1 MNMKMNSVNGF
12 LSLALLATSIA
23 ALAQD
28 KDPVLMTIAGKNISR
43 SEFQSIYNKNNPKN
57 SEADSKSIDDYV
69 QLFVNFK
76 LKVKEAEELGL
87 DTTKDF
93 KNELEGY
100 RKQLAQPYLTDND
113 VNDQLLREAYE
124 RSKTDVRA
132 SHILIKLDQNALPK
146 DTIAAYNKVIALR
159 NRVLKGEDF
168 AKLARDASQDPS
180 AKDNSGDLGYFTS
193 MQMVYPFE
201 TAAYTLKPGEV
212 SMPVR
217 TRFGYHLIK
226 AVDKRAAQGQILAEH
241 IMIKSSKGQTAQDS
255 IAAKQKI
262 DEIYAKIKAG
272 ESFEELAR
280 QQSDDKGSAKDG
292 GKLPLF
298 GTGRMVI
305 EFEKAA
311 FELQNDGDYTVP
323 VKTQYGW
330 HIIKR
335 LEKKPIPTFDE
346 SKADLKGKVTKDS
359 RAQKSK
365 ESLIARV
372 KKENNF
378 KENTKARDEFV
389 ALIDT
394 SYFEGTWSKDK
405 AVKLNKELFS
415 IADKKY
421 TQLDFANY
429 LENHQT
435 KRAKIDAGV
444 LVKSTY
450 SQFLD
455 ECCIAFQESV
465 LDKKYPEFKA
475 LMQEYRDGILLF
487 DLTDKK
493 VWGKAVKDTAGI
505 EDFYQKNKSNY
516 MWEQRVEANIYTCA
530 DAKIAEQVRKLIKK
544 QEKANFSNDSLMSI
558 VNNNSQLNLKI
569 DKGKF
574 VKNENEFIDKVQWVE
589 GISEDIIKNKQVVFV
604 RINKVLQPDVK
615 KLNEARGLVT
625 SDYQNFLEKE
635 WIESLRKKYSVTIDR
650 SVLGTVK

>member
-1 MNMKMNSVNGF
+1 MNSIKGF
-12 LSLALLATSIA
+12 LTVAVISAAGIA
-23 ALAQD
+23 FAQD
-28 KDPVLMTIAGKNISR
+28 KEPVLMTIAGKNITR

-57 SEADSKSIDDYV
+57 TEADSKSIDDYV

-76 LKVKEAEELGL
+76 LKVKEAEEMGL
-87 DTTKDF
+87 DTTAEF
-93 KNELEGY
+93 RNELEGY
-100 RKQLAQPYLTDND
+100 RKQLAQPYLTDNE

-132 SHILIKLDQNALPK
+132 SHILIKLDANALPK
-146 DTIAAYNKVIALR
+146 DTLKAYNTTIALR
-159 NRVLKGEDF
+159 NRILKGEDF
-168 AKLARDASQDPS
+168 AKVARENSQDPS
-180 AKDNSGDLGYFTS
+180 AKENAGDLGYFTS

-201 TAAYTLKPGEV
+201 TAAYTTKIGEI

-226 AVDKRAAQGQILAEH
+226 VVDKREAQGQIMCEH
-241 IMIKSSKGQTAQDS
+241 IMVKSQKGQSAADS
-255 IAAKQKI
+255 VAAKQKI
-262 DEIYAKIKAG
+262 DEIYGKIKAG
-272 ESFEELAR
+272 ENFEELAR

-298 GTGRMVI
+298 GTGRMVM

-311 FELQNDGDYTVP
+311 FGLQNNGDYTTP

-335 LEKKPIPTFDE
+335 LDKKPIPTFEE
-346 SKADLKGKVTKDS
+346 SKNELKGKVTKDS

-365 ESLIARV
+365 ESLIAKI

-378 KENTKARDEFV
+378 KENLKARDEFNT
-389 ALIDT
+389 LIDS

-405 AVKLNKELFS
+405 ASKLNKELFS

-435 KRAKIDAGV
+435 KRPKIDAGV
-444 LVKSTY
+444 LVKTTY
-450 SQFLD
+450 EQFVND
-455 ECCIAFQESV
+455 NCIAYQETV
-465 LDKKYPEFKA
+465 LDKKFPDFKA

-505 EDFYQKNKSNY
+505 EDFYQKNKNNY
-516 MWEQRVEANIYTCA
+516 MWEERVEATIYTCA
-530 DAKIAEQVRKLIKK
+530 NTAIADQTRKLIKK
-544 QEKANFSNDSLMSI
+544 QEKSNISNDSLMNI
-558 VNNNSQLNLKI
+558 VNKDSQLNLKI
-569 DKGKF
+569 ENGKF
-574 VKNENEFIDKVQWVE
+574 LKNENDMVDKVKWQV
-589 GISEDIIKNKQVVFV
+589 GISENMTKNNQVIFV
-604 RINKVLQPDVK
+604 KINKVLPPDVK
-615 KLNEARGLVT
+615 KLSEARGLVT
-625 SDYQNFLEKE
+625 SDYQNYLEKE
-635 WIESLRKKYSVTIDR
+635 WIESLRKKYTVNIDR
-650 SVLGTVK
+650 SVLSTVK

>member
-1 MNMKMNSVNGF
+1 MKMNSIKGF
-12 LSLALLATSIA
+12 LTVAVISAAGIA
-23 ALAQD
+23 FAQD
-28 KDPVLMTIAGKNISR
+28 KDPVLMTIAGKNITR

-57 SEADSKSIDDYV
+57 TEADSKSIDDYV

-76 LKVKEAEELGL
+76 LKVKEAEEMGL
-87 DTTKDF
+87 DTTAEF
-93 KNELEGY
+93 RNELEGY
-100 RKQLAQPYLTDND
+100 RKQLAQPYLTDNE

-132 SHILIKLDQNALPK
+132 SHILIKLDANALPK
-146 DTIAAYNKVIALR
+146 DTLKAYNTTIALR
-159 NRVLKGEDF
+159 NRILKGEDF
-168 AKLARDASQDPS
+168 AKVARENSQDPS
-180 AKDNSGDLGYFTS
+180 AKENAGDLGYFTS

-201 TAAYTLKPGEV
+201 TAAYTTKIGEI

-226 AVDKRAAQGQILAEH
+226 VVDKREAQGQIMCEH
-241 IMIKSSKGQTAQDS
+241 IMVKSQKGQSAADS
-255 IAAKQKI
+255 VAAKQKI
-262 DEIYAKIKAG
+262 DEIYGKIKAG
-272 ESFEELAR
+272 ENFEELAR

-298 GTGRMVI
+298 GTGRMVM

-311 FELQNDGDYTVP
+311 FGLQNNGDYTAP

-335 LEKKPIPTFDE
+335 LDKKPIPTFEE
-346 SKADLKGKVTKDS
+346 SKNELKGKVTKDS

-365 ESLIARV
+365 ESLIAKI

-378 KENTKARDEFV
+378 KENLKARDEFNT
-389 ALIDT
+389 LIDS

-405 AVKLNKELFS
+405 ASKLNKELFS

-435 KRAKIDAGV
+435 KRPKIDAGV
-444 LVKSTY
+444 LVKTTY
-450 SQFLD
+450 EQFVND
-455 ECCIAFQESV
+455 NCIAYQETV
-465 LDKKYPEFKA
+465 LDKKFPDFKA

-505 EDFYQKNKSNY
+505 EDFYQKNKNNY
-516 MWEQRVEANIYTCA
+516 MWEERVEATIYTCA
-530 DAKIAEQVRKLIKK
+530 NTAIADQTRKLIKK
-544 QEKANFSNDSLMSI
+544 QEKSNISNDSLMNI
-558 VNNNSQLNLKI
+558 VNKDSQLNLKI
-569 DKGKF
+569 ENGKF
-574 VKNENEFIDKVQWVE
+574 LKNENDMVDKVKWQV
-589 GISEDIIKNKQVVFV
+589 GISENMTKNNQVIFV
-604 RINKVLQPDVK
+604 KINKVLPPDVK
-615 KLNEARGLVT
+615 KLSEARGLVT
-625 SDYQNFLEKE
+625 SDYQNYLEKE
-635 WIESLRKKYSVTIDR
+635 WIESLRKKYTVNIDR
-650 SVLGTVK
+650 SVLSTVK

>member
-1 MNMKMNSVNGF
+1 MKMNRIKGF
-12 LSLALLATSIA
+12 LAFTLLSASVA
-23 ALAQD
+23 AFAQD
-28 KDPVLMTIAGKNISR
+28 KDPVLMTIAGKNITR
-43 SEFQSIYNKNNPKN
+43 SEFQSIYNKNNPK
-57 SEADSKSIDDYV
+57 SSDADSKSIDDYV

-76 LKVKEAEELGL
+76 LKVKEAEEMGL
-87 DTTKDF
+87 DTTADF

-100 RKQLAQPYLTDND
+100 RKQLAQPYLTDNE
-113 VNDQLLREAYE
+113 VNDQLLKEAYD
-124 RSKTDVRA
+124 RSKIDVRA

-146 DTIAAYNKVIALR
+146 DTLKAYNTIIALR
-159 NRVLKGEDF
+159 NRILKGEDF
-168 AKLARDASQDPS
+168 AKVAREASQDPS
-180 AKDNSGDLGYFTS
+180 AKENAGDLGYFTAL
-193 MQMVYPFE
+193 QMVYPFE
-201 TAAYTLKPGEV
+201 TIAYTTKVGDV
-212 SMPVR
+212 SVPVR
-217 TRFGYHLIK
+217 TRFGYHIIK
-226 AVDKRAAQGQILAEH
+226 VVDKRAAQGQILCEH
-241 IMIKSSKGQTAQDS
+241 IMVKSQKGQTAADS
-255 IAAKQKI
+255 VAAKQKI
-262 DEIYAKIKAG
+262 DEIYGKLKAG
-272 ESFEELAR
+272 ENFEELAK
-280 QQSDDKGSAKDG
+280 QQSDDKGSAKEG

-311 FELQNDGDYTVP
+311 FALQKDGDISEP

-335 LEKKPIPTFDE
+335 LEKKPIPTFE
-346 SKADLKGKVTKDS
+346 EIKSELKGKVTKDS

-365 ESLIARV
+365 ESLIAKI

-378 KENTKARDEFV
+378 KENLKARDEFNN
-389 ALIDT
+389 LIDT

-405 AVKLNKELFS
+405 AEKLNKELFS

-435 KRAKIDAGV
+435 KRAKMDASA

-450 SQFLD
+450 TQFVN
-455 ECCIAFQESV
+455 ESCIAYQESV
-465 LDKKYPEFKA
+465 LDKKFPEFKA

-516 MWEQRVEANIYTCA
+516 MWEQRVDANIYTCA
-530 DAKIAEQVRKLIKK
+530 NAAIADLTRKQIKK
-544 QEKANFSNDSLMSI
+544 QEKSNISNDSLMSI
-558 VNNNSQLNLKI
+558 INKDSQLNLKVEY
-569 DKGKF
+569 GKF
-574 VKNENEFIDKVQWVE
+574 MKNENEFVDKVKWEV
-589 GISEDIIKNKQVVFV
+589 GTSENIVKNNQVVFV
-604 RINKVLQPDVK
+604 RINKVLAPEIK

-625 SDYQNFLEKE
+625 SDYQNYLEKE
-635 WIESLRKKYSVTIDR
+635 WIASLRQKYSVNIDR

>member
-1 MNMKMNSVNGF
+1 MKMNRIKGF
-12 LSLALLATSIA
+12 LAFTLLSASVA
-23 ALAQD
+23 AFAQD
-28 KDPVLMTIAGKNISR
+28 KDPVLMTIAGKNITR
-43 SEFQSIYNKNNPKN
+43 SEFQSIYNKNNPKS

-76 LKVKEAEELGL
+76 LKVKEAEEMGL
-87 DTTKDF
+87 DTTADF

-100 RKQLAQPYLTDND
+100 RKQLAQPYLTDNE
-113 VNDQLLREAYE
+113 VNDQLLKEAYE

-146 DTIAAYNKVIALR
+146 DTLKAYNTVMALR
-159 NRVLKGEDF
+159 NRIIKGEDF
-168 AKLARDASQDPS
+168 AKVAREASQDPS
-180 AKDNSGDLGYFTS
+180 AKENAGDLGYFTAL
-193 MQMVYPFE
+193 QMVYPFE
-201 TAAYTLKPGEV
+201 TIAYTTKVGDV

-226 AVDKRAAQGQILAEH
+226 VADKRAAQGQILCEH
-241 IMIKSSKGQTAQDS
+241 IMVKSQKGQSVADS
-255 IAAKQKI
+255 VAAKQKI

-272 ESFEELAR
+272 ENFEELAK
-280 QQSDDKGSAKDG
+280 QQSDDKGSAKEG

-311 FELQNDGDYTVP
+311 FALQKDGDISEP

-335 LEKKPIPTFDE
+335 LEKKPIPTFE
-346 SKADLKGKVTKDS
+346 EIKGELKGKVTKDS

-365 ESLIARV
+365 ESLIAKI

-378 KENTKARDEFV
+378 KENLKARDEFNT
-389 ALIDT
+389 LLDT
-394 SYFEGTWSKDK
+394 TYFEGTWSKDK
-405 AVKLNKELFS
+405 AEKLNKELFS

-421 TQLDFANY
+421 SQLDFANY

-435 KRAKIDAGV
+435 KRAKMDPSV

-450 SQFLD
+450 SQFVN
-455 ECCIAFQESV
+455 ESCIAYQESV
-465 LDKKYPEFKA
+465 LDKKFPDFKA

-516 MWEQRVEANIYTCA
+516 MWEQRVDANIYTCA
-530 DAKIAEQVRKLIKK
+530 NAAIAELTRKQIKK
-544 QEKANFSNDSLMSI
+544 QEKSNISNDSLMSI
-558 VNNNSQLNLKI
+558 INKDSQLNLKI
-569 DKGKF
+569 EYGKF
-574 VKNENEFIDKVQWVE
+574 MKNENEFVDKVKWEV
-589 GISEDIIKNKQVVFV
+589 GTSENMNKNNQVVFV
-604 RINKVLQPDVK
+604 RINKVMPPEIK

-635 WIESLRKKYSVTIDR
+635 WIANLRQKYAVNIDR
-650 SVLGTVK
+650 SVLNTVK

>member
-1 MNMKMNSVNGF
+1 MKMNSIKSF
-12 LSLALLATSIA
+12 FALALISASA
-23 ALAQD
+23 VAFGQD
-28 KDPVLMTIAGKNISR
+28 NDPVLMTVAGKNITR
-43 SEFQSIYNKNNPKN
+43 SEFQTIYNKNNPK
-57 SEADSKSIDDYV
+57 SSGSDTKSIDDYV

-87 DTTKDF
+87 DTTAEF

-100 RKQLAQPYLTDND
+100 RKQLAQPYLTDNE
-113 VNDQLLREAYE
+113 VNDQLLKEAYE

-132 SHILIKLDQNALPK
+132 SHILIKMDANALPK
-146 DTIAAYNKVIALR
+146 DTLKTYNTIMALR
-159 NRVLKGEDF
+159 NRILKGEDF
-168 AKLARDASQDPS
+168 AKVAREASQDPS
-180 AKDNSGDLGYFTS
+180 AKDNAGDLGYFTS

-201 TAAYTLKPGEV
+201 TVAYNTKLGEV

-226 AVDKRAAQGQILAEH
+226 VVDKRAAQGQIVCEH
-241 IMIKSSKGQTAQDS
+241 IMVKSQKGQPAADS

-262 DEIYAKIKAG
+262 DEIYGKIKAG
-272 ESFEELAR
+272 ENFEELAR
-280 QQSDDKGSAKDG
+280 QQSDDKGSAKEG

-311 FELQNDGDYTVP
+311 FALQNDGDYTEP

-346 SKADLKGKVTKDS
+346 SKAELKGKVTKDS

-365 ESLIARV
+365 ESLVAKI

-378 KENTKARDEFV
+378 KEYTKARDEFN

-405 AVKLNKELFS
+405 ALKLNKELFS
-415 IADKKY
+415 IADKKF

-435 KRAKIDAGV
+435 KRPKIDASI

-450 SQFLD
+450 EQFVTESVL
-455 ECCIAFQESV
+455 AYQESV
-465 LDKKYPEFKA
+465 LDKKFPEFKA

-493 VWGKAVKDTAGI
+493 VWGKAVKDTTGI
-505 EDFYQKNKSNY
+505 EAFYQKNKSNY
-516 MWEQRVEANIYTCA
+516 MWEERVDANIYTCA
-530 DAKIAEQVRKLIKK
+530 NAAVAEQTRKLIKK
-544 QEKANFSNDSLMSI
+544 QEKSNISNDSLMNI
-558 VNNNSQLNLKI
+558 VNKASQLNLKI
-569 DKGKF
+569 ENAKF
-574 VKNENEFIDKVQWVE
+574 MKNENEFIDKVKWEV
-589 GISEDIIKNKQVVFV
+589 GLSENIVKNSQVVFV
-604 RINKVLQPDVK
+604 KINRVMAPEVK

-625 SDYQNFLEKE
+625 SDYQNYLEKE
-635 WIESLRKKYSVTIDR
+635 WIAGLRQKYSVNVDR

>member
-1 MNMKMNSVNGF
+1 MKMNSLKSF
-12 LSLALLATSIA
+12 LALALISVTSVSV
-23 ALAQD
+23 AQD
-28 KDPVLMTIAGKNISR
+28 NDPVLMTIAGKNITR
-43 SEFQSIYNKNNPKN
+43 SEFQTIYNKNNPKSSGN
-57 SEADSKSIDDYV
+57 DTKSIDDYV

-76 LKVKEAEELGL
+76 LKVKEAEEMGL
-87 DTTKDF
+87 DTTVAF

-100 RKQLAQPYLTDND
+100 RKQLAQPYLTDNE
-113 VNDQLLREAYE
+113 VNDQLLKEAYE

-132 SHILIKLDQNALPK
+132 SHILIKMDANALPK
-146 DTIAAYNKVIALR
+146 DTLKTYNTILALR
-159 NRVLKGEDF
+159 NRILKGEDF
-168 AKLARDASQDPS
+168 DKVARQESQDPS
-180 AKDNSGDLGYFTS
+180 AKENAGDLGYFTS

-201 TAAYTLKPGEV
+201 NAAYNTKVGEV

-226 AVDKRAAQGQILAEH
+226 VVDKRGAQGQIVCEH
-241 IMIKSSKGQTAQDS
+241 IMVKSQKGQTAADS

-262 DEIYAKIKAG
+262 DEIYAKVKAG
-272 ESFEELAR
+272 ENFEELAR
-280 QQSDDKGSAKDG
+280 QQSDDKGSAKEG
-292 GKLPLF
+292 GKLPIF

-311 FELQNDGDYTVP
+311 FALQKDGDFSEP

-335 LEKKPIPTFDE
+335 LEKKSIPTFE
-346 SKADLKGKVTKDS
+346 ETKGELKGKVTKDS

-365 ESLIARV
+365 ESLVAKI

-378 KENTKARDEFV
+378 KETTKARDEFV

-394 SYFEGTWSKDK
+394 SYFDGTWSKDK

-415 IADKKY
+415 IADKKFN
-421 TQLDFANY
+421 QLDFANY
-429 LENHQT
+429 LETHQT
-435 KRAKIDAGV
+435 KRPKIDASI

-450 SQFLD
+450 DQFVNESVL
-455 ECCIAFQESV
+455 AYQESV
-465 LDKKYPEFKA
+465 LDKKFPEFKA

-516 MWEQRVEANIYTCA
+516 MWEQRVDANLYTCA
-530 DAKIAEQVRKLIKK
+530 NAVIAEQTRKLIKK
-544 QEKANFSNDSLMSI
+544 QEKTNISNDSLMNM
-558 VNNNSQLNLKI
+558 VNKDSQLNLKI
-569 DKGKF
+569 ENGKF
-574 VKNENEFIDKVQWVE
+574 MKNENEFVDQVKWE
-589 GISEDIIKNKQVVFV
+589 AGISPNITKNTQVVFV
-604 RINKVLQPDVK
+604 KINKVMAPEVK

-635 WIESLRKKYSVTIDR
+635 WITNLRQKYSVNVDR
-650 SVLGTVK
+650 AVLGTVK

>member
-1 MNMKMNSVNGF
+1 MNSVKGF
-12 LSLALLATSIA
+12 LATVLIA
-23 ALAQD
+23 STFATVAQD
-28 KDPVLMTIAGKNISR
+28 KDPVLMTIAGKNITR

-76 LKVKEAEELGL
+76 LKVKEAEEMGL

-146 DTIAAYNKVIALR
+146 DTIKAYNQIMAIR
-159 NRVLKGEDF
+159 SRILKGEDF
-168 AKLARDASQDPS
+168 GKLARENSQDPS
-180 AKDNSGDLGYFTS
+180 AKDNAGDLGYFTS

-201 TAAYTLKPGEV
+201 SMAYTTKPGEV

-226 AVDKRAAQGQILAEH
+226 VLDKRPAQGQIMAEH
-241 IMIKSSKGQTAQDS
+241 IMVKTSRGQAAQDS

-272 ESFEELAR
+272 ENFEDLAR
-280 QQSDDKGSAKDG
+280 QQSDDKGSAKEG

-298 GTGRMVI
+298 GTGRMVM

-311 FELQNDGDYTVP
+311 FALQNDGDYSEP

-335 LEKKPIPTFDE
+335 LEKKAIPTFEE
-346 SKADLKGKVTKDS
+346 SKADLKSKVTKDS

-365 ESLIARV
+365 ESLVARI

-378 KENTKARDEFV
+378 KENTKARDEFNS
-389 ALIDT
+389 LIDT
-394 SYFEGTWSKDK
+394 TYFEGTWSKDK
-405 AVKLNKELFS
+405 AAKLTKELFS
-415 IADKKY
+415 LADKKY
-421 TQLDFANY
+421 TQVDFANY

-435 KRAKIDAGV
+435 KRPKIDGGV
-444 LVKSTY
+444 LVKSVY
-450 SQFLD
+450 DQFVS
-455 ECCIAFQESV
+455 ESCIAYQESV
-465 LDKKYPEFKA
+465 LDKKYPDFKA

-505 EDFYQKNKSNY
+505 EEFYQKNKGNY
-516 MWEQRVEANIYTCA
+516 MWEQRVDANIYTCA

-544 QEKANFSNDSLMSI
+544 QEKANFSNDSLMAM
-558 VNNNSQLNLKI
+558 VNKNSQLNLRI
-569 DKGKF
+569 DNGKF

-589 GISEDIIKNKQVVFV
+589 GLSENISKNNQIVFV

-625 SDYQNFLEKE
+625 SDYQNYLEKE
-635 WIESLRKKYSVTIDR
+635 WIQSLRQKYPVSIDR
-650 SVLGTVK
+650 AVLGTVK